1 MGHDGIAGL
10 SGGERVDNIIKT
22 GIACSVAEP
31 DIRRDEDDIVEIA
44 DGNGSHI
51 GSPFDMGGCV
61 SC

>member
-1 MGHDGIAGL
+1 M
-10 SGGERVDNIIKT
+10 DNIIKT

-44 DGNGSHI
+44 GGNGSHI